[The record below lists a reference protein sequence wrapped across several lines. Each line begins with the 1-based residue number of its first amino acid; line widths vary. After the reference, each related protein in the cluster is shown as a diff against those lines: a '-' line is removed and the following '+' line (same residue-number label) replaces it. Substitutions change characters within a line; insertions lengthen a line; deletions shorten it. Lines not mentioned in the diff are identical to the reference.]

1 MAARSYW
8 LNLFSIQTW
17 QEFLNAGASV
27 TGFRENRWSQVQR
40 VAVGDYM
47 LCYLTGVSRFVGIL
61 EVVCEPYK
69 DASHS
74 IWKDAFPC
82 RLKVRVIAKLTPET
96 GVPITDLADSL
107 SFFQNLKSPNAWTG
121 QVRGSPAK
129 WKNEDGEVVL
139 EAVRNA
145 ERNPL
150 VRPID
155 HRKLRTSP
163 RRRQTD
169 RLGSVTVPD
178 DIDDVTVIRETPSR
192 DSFTTDEE
200 TSAHS
205 EIQWKLLKLGND
217 LGLDVWVARN
227 DRNRSANGNRFTDL
241 PRMRH
246 HLPRQFDDATTRTI
260 ELIDVLWLRGNAI
273 VAAFEVE
280 STTVIYSGLL
290 RMADLLAMQPNLN
303 IPLYV
308 VAPEERRAKV
318 IAEVNRPTFSRLQ
331 PPLRDACRYISF
343 DTLRERLPEL
353 ERFVQYLKPDV
364 LRELSESCAEDGP

>member
-1 MAARSYW
+1 MATRSYW

-17 QEFLNAGASV
+17 QEFLDAGASV
-27 TGFRENRWSQVQR
+27 TGFRANRWSQVQR

-61 EVVCEPYK
+61 EVVSDPYK
-69 DASHS
+69 DTSHS
-74 IWKDAFPC
+74 IWKDDFPC
-82 RLKVRVIAKLTPET
+82 RLKVRLLAKLTPET
-96 GVPITDLADSL
+96 GVPITDLADRL
-107 SFFQNLKSPNAWTG
+107 TFFQNLISPNAWTG
-121 QVRGSPAK
+121 QVRGSPAR
-129 WKNEDGEVVL
+129 WKNQDGEVVL
-139 EAVRNA
+139 EAVREA
-145 ERNPL
+145 ERDP
-150 VRPID
+150 VHRPID
-155 HRKLRTSP
+155 PRKLRTSP
-163 RRRQTD
+163 KRRQAD
-169 RLGSVTVPD
+169 RLGPVTVPD
-178 DIDDVTVIRETPSR
+178 DEETTVIREETPQ
-192 DSFTTDEE
+192 DTFTVEDE

-227 DRNRSANGNRFTDL
+227 DRSRSANGNRFSDL

-318 IAEVNRPTFSRLQ
+318 LAEVNRPTFSRLT
-331 PPLRDACRYISF
+331 PPLKDACRYISF

-353 ERFVQYLKPDV
+353 ERLAQYLKPNV
-364 LRELSESCAEDGP
+364 LEELSESCAEEGT